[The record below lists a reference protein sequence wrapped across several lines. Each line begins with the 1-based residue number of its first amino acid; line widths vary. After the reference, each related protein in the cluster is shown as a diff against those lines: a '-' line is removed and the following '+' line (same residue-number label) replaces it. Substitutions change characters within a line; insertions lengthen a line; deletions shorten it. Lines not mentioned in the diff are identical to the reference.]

1 MLATVNKSQGEGRE
15 AETNN
20 TNKIDIEKKE
30 RNYPIFQIKIIK

>member
-15 AETNN
+15 GGTNN

-30 RNYPIFQIKIIK
+30 GNYPISQIKIIK